1 MSLSTV
7 TTRASFKLASPV
19 KKYLGT
25 QIANGPRTVT
35 LLVIILKYFISEN
48 HTPDD
53 MPPKCWLRA
62 VFLVLA
68 LAQAESSNSSAQN
81 QTDPYQSDS
90 MEPIAG
96 YCPGLGA

>member
-53 MPPKCWLRA
+53 YA
-62 VFLVLA
+62 TEVLA
-68 LAQAESSNSSAQN
+68 AGGFSCPCSRAGGVLKQLRTES
-81 QTDPYQSDS
+81 D
-90 MEPIAG
+90 
-96 YCPGLGA
+96 